1 MGTSVNNDSIN
12 TNSLGDNRSSSN
24 KDTMMFVQN
33 CLKSDSPF
41 FRITAF
47 HADGMWGSIH
57 LLIIIVIIII

>member
-1 MGTSVNNDSIN
+1 MTASTPTASVIIG
-12 TNSLGDNRSSSN
+12 LAV